1 MFTDRERYIK
11 IQQCKKNIIYVH
23 ARSQS
28 VRRELNLNIVLSY
41 TSLKYIH
48 IYSYQ

>member
-1 MFTDRERYIK
+1 MYKLSDRESIK
-11 IQQCKKNIIYVH
+11 IQQCQKYVH

-28 VRRELNLNIVLSY
+28 VHRELNLNILSY